1 MLQLIHYPLCPHS
14 RSIRL
19 AIDELR
25 LPVGFREELP
35 WVWRPEFLSINP
47 AGNLPVLLL
56 DNGAPLC
63 GAYAIAEYLGD
74 IYPMHPADGKSV
86 PLFPGTAED
95 RAEVRRLVDWFHHK
109 CDSEVTRELVF
120 EKYTSDLQA
129 GRRHTP
135 NSANLRAI
143 ASNLRYHMTYIGYLA
158 DHRRWLAGDEMS
170 FADLAAAA
178 HLSCMDYLGQIPWD
192 DFPAA
197 RGWYVRLKSRPSFQA
212 LLEDRL
218 PGKPPPHYYSD
229 LDF

>member
-1 MLQLIHYPLCPHS
+1 
-14 RSIRL
+14 
-19 AIDELR
+19 
-25 LPVGFREELP
+25 
-35 WVWRPEFLSINP
+35 
-47 AGNLPVLLL
+47 
-56 DNGAPLC
+56 
-63 GAYAIAEYLGD
+63 
-74 IYPMHPADGKSV
+74 
-86 PLFPGTAED
+86 
-95 RAEVRRLVDWFHHK
+95 
-109 CDSEVTRELVF
+109 
-120 EKYTSDLQA
+120 
-129 GRRHTP
+129 
-135 NSANLRAI
+135 
-143 ASNLRYHMTYIGYLA
+143 MTYIGYLA